1 MTKRAWRDPQGP
13 AAASDDRDTRHGR
26 PCHKVPD
33 ARDRQEQIVQVAR
46 GDQGE
51 YIMAEVQETPE
62 GLALPVTLHT
72 RGGLHARP
80 AARLAQ
86 EAQHFSSDIQIQ
98 SDNGTADAKSMLD
111 ILSLAISTGGT
122 LTLLARGDDAREALT
137 ALAEYLE
144 NLQD

>member
-1 MTKRAWRDPQGP
+1 MRCG
-13 AAASDDRDTRHGR
+13 
-26 PCHKVPD
+26 
-33 ARDRQEQIVQVAR
+33 DRQEQIVQVAR

-86 EAQHFSSDIQIQ
+86 EAQHFSSD
-98 SDNGTADAKSMLD
+98 AKSMLD
-111 ILSLAISTGGT
+111 ILSLAISTGCT

-137 ALAEYLE
+137 ALADYLE

>member
-33 ARDRQEQIVQVAR
+33 AGDRQEQIVQVAR

-51 YIMAEVQETPE
+51 YIMAEVQET
-62 GLALPVTLHT
+62 PVTLHT

-111 ILSLAISTGGT
+111 ILSLAISTGCT

>member
-1 MTKRAWRDPQGP
+1 
-13 AAASDDRDTRHGR
+13 
-26 PCHKVPD
+26 
-33 ARDRQEQIVQVAR
+33 
-46 GDQGE
+46 
-51 YIMAEVQETPE
+51 MAEVQETPE

-111 ILSLAISTGGT
+111 ILSLAISAGCS

-137 ALAEYLE
+137 ALADYLE
-144 NLQD
+144 NLQDCYGTLSSFRYVRLARYRHRRAALCP

>member
-1 MTKRAWRDPQGP
+1 
-13 AAASDDRDTRHGR
+13 
-26 PCHKVPD
+26 
-33 ARDRQEQIVQVAR
+33 
-46 GDQGE
+46 
-51 YIMAEVQETPE
+51 MAEVQETPE

-98 SDNGTADAKSMLD
+98 SMLD
-111 ILSLAISTGGT
+111 ILSLAISAGCS

-137 ALAEYLE
+137 ALADYLE

>member
-1 MTKRAWRDPQGP
+1 
-13 AAASDDRDTRHGR
+13 
-26 PCHKVPD
+26 
-33 ARDRQEQIVQVAR
+33 
-46 GDQGE
+46 
-51 YIMAEVQETPE
+51 MAEVQETPE

-111 ILSLAISTGGT
+111 ILSLAISAGCS
-122 LTLLARGDDAREALT
+122 LTLLARGDDASEALT
-137 ALAEYLE
+137 ALADYLE

>member
-1 MTKRAWRDPQGP
+1 MASLPQGP
-13 AAASDDRDTRHGR
+13 RCGAG
-26 PCHKVPD
+26 
-33 ARDRQEQIVQVAR
+33 DRQEQIVQVAP

-62 GLALPVTLHT
+62 GLVLPVTLHT

-86 EAQHFSSDIQIQ
+86 EAQNFSSDIQIQ

-111 ILSLAISTGGT
+111 ILSLAISTGCT
-122 LTLLARGDDAREALT
+122 LTLLARGDDAR
-137 ALAEYLE
+137 
-144 NLQD
+144 

>member
-1 MTKRAWRDPQGP
+1 
-13 AAASDDRDTRHGR
+13 
-26 PCHKVPD
+26 
-33 ARDRQEQIVQVAR
+33 
-46 GDQGE
+46 
-51 YIMAEVQETPE
+51 MAEVQETPE

-98 SDNGTADAKSMLD
+98 S
-111 ILSLAISTGGT
+111 AISAGCS

-137 ALAEYLE
+137 ALADYLE

>member
-1 MTKRAWRDPQGP
+1 MASLPQGP
-13 AAASDDRDTRHGR
+13 RCGAG
-26 PCHKVPD
+26 
-33 ARDRQEQIVQVAR
+33 DRQEQIVQVAP

-62 GLALPVTLHT
+62 GLVLPVTLHT
-72 RGGLHARP
+72 RGGLHTACCP
-80 AARLAQ
+80 SGAGGP
-86 EAQHFSSDIQIQ
+86 EFSSDIQIQ

-111 ILSLAISTGGT
+111 ILSLAISTGCT

-137 ALAEYLE
+137 ALADYLE

>member
-1 MTKRAWRDPQGP
+1 
-13 AAASDDRDTRHGR
+13 
-26 PCHKVPD
+26 
-33 ARDRQEQIVQVAR
+33 
-46 GDQGE
+46 
-51 YIMAEVQETPE
+51 MAEVQETPE
-62 GLALPVTLHT
+62 GLVLPVTLHT

-86 EAQHFSSDIQIQ
+86 EAQNFS

-111 ILSLAISTGGT
+111 ILSLAISTGCT

-137 ALAEYLE
+137 ALADYLE

>member
-1 MTKRAWRDPQGP
+1 
-13 AAASDDRDTRHGR
+13 
-26 PCHKVPD
+26 
-33 ARDRQEQIVQVAR
+33 
-46 GDQGE
+46 
-51 YIMAEVQETPE
+51 MAEVQETPE
-62 GLALPVTLHT
+62 GLVLPVTLHT

-86 EAQHFSSDIQIQ
+86 EAQK

-111 ILSLAISTGGT
+111 ILSLAISTGCT

-137 ALAEYLE
+137 ALADYLE

>member
-1 MTKRAWRDPQGP
+1 MASLPQGP
-13 AAASDDRDTRHGR
+13 RCGAG
-26 PCHKVPD
+26 
-33 ARDRQEQIVQVAR
+33 DRQEQIVQVAP
-46 GDQGE
+46 GDQ
-51 YIMAEVQETPE
+51 AEVQETPE
-62 GLALPVTLHT
+62 GLVLPVTLHT

-86 EAQHFSSDIQIQ
+86 EAQNFSSDIQIQ

-111 ILSLAISTGGT
+111 ILSLAISTGCT

-137 ALAEYLE
+137 ALADYLE